1 MRIAYLECFSG
12 ISGDMF
18 LGALVDAGVSPR
30 LLEETVAA
38 LGVGAK
44 LEISSV
50 VRSGISA
57 TKVNVW
63 VDGEKDM
70 PREEYWAKQ
79 DEERALSPAKAQHGH
94 EHAHGHDH
102 DHEHSRA
109 GAPVPHQHEH
119 AHPHRGLKEIRRLI
133 LTAAISESAKTT
145 AIRTFEALGAAEA
158 KIHNVPIESIHF
170 HEVGAVDAIVDI
182 VCAAVGAE
190 ALGVDEIV
198 CSALNV
204 GGGTVK
210 CAHGTFPVPAPA
222 TVELLKDASVYSS
235 GIQAELVTPTGAAIA
250 KTLATRFSAFPEMK
264 IEKSAYGAGS
274 RDFPG
279 HPNVLRI
286 VIGESLPALAGKTK
300 YETISVLEANLDD
313 LNPQVFGYVM
323 DRLLEEG
330 ALDVFGKPV
339 QMKKNRP
346 GTLLTVLC
354 KPEDAEKLTQLVFS
368 ETTTLGVR
376 RREESRQTLARR
388 WENVRTEW
396 GEVRIKIASMNGT
409 VTNYA
414 PEYEDCR
421 RIAAEHHVPLKT
433 VMQEASR
440 VYSRDKK
447 H

>member
-1 MRIAYLECFSG
+1 
-12 ISGDMF
+12 
-18 LGALVDAGVSPR
+18 
-30 LLEETVAA
+30 
-38 LGVGAK
+38 
-44 LEISSV
+44 
-50 VRSGISA
+50 
-57 TKVNVW
+57 VW

-79 DEERALSPAKAQHGH
+79 DVE
-94 EHAHGHDH
+94 
-102 DHEHSRA
+102 RA

-119 AHPHRGLKEIRRLI
+119 AHPHRGLKEIRQII
-133 LTAAISESAKTT
+133 LAAAISESAKTT

-330 ALDVFGKPV
+330 ALDVFGMPV

-440 VYSRDKK
+440 AYSRDKK

>member
-38 LGVGAK
+38 LEVGAK
-44 LEISSV
+44 LEISGV

-79 DEERALSPAKAQHGH
+79 DVERALSPAKAQHDH

-102 DHEHSRA
+102 HNEHSRA

-119 AHPHRGLKEIRRLI
+119 AHPHRGLKEIRQII
-133 LTAAISESAKTT
+133 LAAAISESAKTT

-279 HPNVLRI
+279 RPNVLRI

-330 ALDVFGKPV
+330 ALDVFGMPV

-440 VYSRDKK
+440 AYSRDKK